1 MSSFRFVF
9 APSNSRPFLLA
20 DDPGAGRTIMTGLLF
35 KELKTRGLVKRT
47 HIVTPANLTVQ
58 VVVESG
64 RRPAPTSGCR

>member
-1 MSSFRFVF
+1 
-9 APSNSRPFLLA
+9 
-20 DDPGAGRTIMTGLLF
+20 MTGLLF